1 MMEPIAYGPL
11 GLKPWELRRL
21 TPGELGR
28 MMEGYVWRREEQG
41 IAAASLVAPIINTC
55 TPNKLKK
62 AVTVEMLL
70 GYDPA
75 STRKTKKT
83 ADQAEDEMKKLI
95 AEI

>member
-1 MMEPIAYGPL
+1 MEPIAYGPL
-11 GLKPWELRRL
+11 GLKPWQLGRL
-21 TPGELGR
+21 TPGELGQ
-28 MMEGYVWRREEQG
+28 MMEGYVWRREERD
-41 IAAASLVAPIINTC
+41 IASAKLVAPIINTC

-75 STRKTKKT
+75 NRSKIKKT
-83 ADQAEDEMKKLI
+83 ADQAKDEMKKLI